1 MNYKSITSILALIA
15 LILPIITP
23 VLLVLPVA
31 TAQLTPE
38 ITNIYNTV
46 YVEEQDVNAV
56 YPGSSIVV
64 EVFTPTTAAF
74 TVRVVNANNNS
85 IVYVAQT
92 VKPVEPGYVNVTIT
106 LPKKLPGLTTALDI
120 LAVQLYV
127 GTTVYDEKY
136 LSVLPII
143 EVTPSVATIVDSA
156 GNPVTV
162 KATVYGL
169 PEGTVL
175 EEIYID
181 DYSWPVG
188 TAADEN
194 GVVEANITLLDLTNG
209 YGIPMG
215 VYTVSFYADYDIPP
229 DYFGTAELTIKP
241 QVVINLPKREPAG
254 HGLFINIPGYDIS
267 NDTITVVGYGFP
279 ANAVVTKIR
288 LLNTNF
294 TGVYYDFPYPLD
306 PEFGNKTDENGYFSV
321 GDLMSV
327 KPTNMTAGLYI
338 PVVYTTPPPVT
349 LFNTTTINLNAKGW
363 VAVDLSK
370 MGITGLEGFVNA
382 TSQINGS
389 LTYVTTAS
397 KQSVNKFDVLN
408 VDIVDGAFSYR
419 LSANLLVNATGSYT
433 IFALY
438 NTTKLPWTTL
448 FNITVPMTYNAA
460 IGANFSF
467 VQFNLTANA
476 YKYDAPASPGQ
487 YRFNATF
494 YEYANQILLILA
506 EYKLQITGGL
516 VTIVHTP
523 SGKTVTY
530 TTENL
535 TVVGTTVKA
544 PTWSFTDGDLSYRVS
559 WVYDAQTGQA
569 TLTVTVTQK
578 ETAYEFRN
586 AYYLVRPILAFLV
599 NGMIYRYYP
608 GVLMPGDNVTLIAF
622 GYSPGKAWCT
632 GDLSTQPWCAML
644 AAQGYE
650 NILVVTLDKLTP
662 LWSGPVGK
670 DGNVTFRATI
680 PKETTW
686 GSHYIHGIDSRTY
699 EYSVAVVI
707 GAKAVFKVVLKPETN
722 EVWASYYNTHVDACP
737 CAVYEGKTFCDVCV
751 VYTGDCDYLGDYVE
765 VTVYGLQPGEKLVK
779 LYLNDTPV
787 PSDLIT
793 GTPVANENGVLTIVF
808 LVPSL
813 PEGTYRIR
821 IVTSVAGENV
831 AVWVRNTTIDY
842 VSVVPKLLLVSLDS
856 NLTGGKAVLPILVG
870 SGIVRVIGT
879 GFKPG
884 ITMDS
889 IIVNMTD
896 AMRTILTNV
905 RYWSVDTNGIL
916 IGGKVAGEDIYPALL
931 FPVMQPGKYDIR
943 LAYFDGAIQKLSD
956 PGFIYVV
963 NNLTFAATV
972 SDVNKAADKVLAG
985 VNSSLNNMQAFLNTT
1000 MTQLLTQ
1007 IGTLATKSD
1016 IDKVLAA
1023 IGDVKNAVVSVNST
1037 VATVGTKVD
1046 SGVTTITDSLT
1057 SLRSDLSGQ
1066 ILAVAGKADTILSKV
1081 SVIYDNVTMI
1091 GIKVGKL
1098 DDVAS
1103 KLDSVASSL
1112 SGAVNTLTSKLDA
1125 LPAKI
1130 DSAAGDVKNAVN
1142 AVSSKVDTVSGKVDT
1157 VGSKVENVGATATN
1171 GMYVGVL
1178 ALVFALLAMVFALL
1192 AYNTIRK
1199 SVAPK

>member
-1 MNYKSITSILALIA
+1 
-15 LILPIITP
+15 
-23 VLLVLPVA
+23 
-31 TAQLTPE
+31 
-38 ITNIYNTV
+38 
-46 YVEEQDVNAV
+46 
-56 YPGSSIVV
+56 
-64 EVFTPTTAAF
+64 
-74 TVRVVNANNNS
+74 
-85 IVYVAQT
+85 
-92 VKPVEPGYVNVTIT
+92 
-106 LPKKLPGLTTALDI
+106 
-120 LAVQLYV
+120 
-127 GTTVYDEKY
+127 
-136 LSVLPII
+136 
-143 EVTPSVATIVDSA
+143 
-156 GNPVTV
+156 
-162 KATVYGL
+162 
-169 PEGTVL
+169 
-175 EEIYID
+175 
-181 DYSWPVG
+181 
-188 TAADEN
+188 
-194 GVVEANITLLDLTNG
+194 
-209 YGIPMG
+209 
-215 VYTVSFYADYDIPP
+215 
-229 DYFGTAELTIKP
+229 
-241 QVVINLPKREPAG
+241 
-254 HGLFINIPGYDIS
+254 
-267 NDTITVVGYGFP
+267 
-279 ANAVVTKIR
+279 
-288 LLNTNF
+288 
-294 TGVYYDFPYPLD
+294 
-306 PEFGNKTDENGYFSV
+306 
-321 GDLMSV
+321 
-327 KPTNMTAGLYI
+327 
-338 PVVYTTPPPVT
+338 
-349 LFNTTTINLNAKGW
+349 
-363 VAVDLSK
+363 
-370 MGITGLEGFVNA
+370 
-382 TSQINGS
+382 
-389 LTYVTTAS
+389 
-397 KQSVNKFDVLN
+397 
-408 VDIVDGAFSYR
+408 
-419 LSANLLVNATGSYT
+419 
-433 IFALY
+433 
-438 NTTKLPWTTL
+438 
-448 FNITVPMTYNAA
+448 
-460 IGANFSF
+460 
-467 VQFNLTANA
+467 
-476 YKYDAPASPGQ
+476 
-487 YRFNATF
+487 
-494 YEYANQILLILA
+494 
-506 EYKLQITGGL
+506 
-516 VTIVHTP
+516 
-523 SGKTVTY
+523 
-530 TTENL
+530 
-535 TVVGTTVKA
+535 
-544 PTWSFTDGDLSYRVS
+544 
-559 WVYDAQTGQA
+559 
-569 TLTVTVTQK
+569 
-578 ETAYEFRN
+578 
-586 AYYLVRPILAFLV
+586 
-599 NGMIYRYYP
+599 YYP

-622 GYSPGKAWCT
+622 GYSPGKDWCT

-779 LYLNDTPV
+779 LYLNDNPV

-972 SDVNKAADKVLAG
+972 SDVNKAADEVLAG

-1037 VATVGTKVD
+1037 VATVGSKVD
-1046 SGVTTITDSLT
+1046 SGVTTITNSLT

-1125 LPAKI
+1125 LTTKI
-1130 DSAAGDVKNAVN
+1130 DTAAGDVKNAVN

-1157 VGSKVENVGATATN
+1157 VGSKVDNVGATATN

>member
-1 MNYKSITSILALIA
+1 MNYKSITSILALIV

-64 EVFTPTTAAF
+64 EVFTPITAAF
-74 TVRVVNANNNS
+74 TVRVVNANNDS
-85 IVYVAQT
+85 IVYVTQT

-106 LPKKLPGLTTALDI
+106 LPKKLPGLTTAIDI

-127 GTTVYDEKY
+127 GTTEYGTKY

-156 GNPVTV
+156 GTPLNVT
-162 KATVYGL
+162 ATVYGL
-169 PEGTVL
+169 PEGTSVD
-175 EEIYID
+175 EVDIGPYPYYPEGA
-181 DYSWPVG
+181 V
-188 TAADEN
+188 ADEN
-194 GVVEANITLLDLTNG
+194 GMVVIPITLLDLTG
-209 YGIPMG
+209 EGIPMG
-215 VYTVSFYADYDIPP
+215 VYTVTFYAEYEIPP
-229 DYFGTAELTIKP
+229 KYFGTAELTIKP
-241 QVVINLPKREPAG
+241 QVVINLPEREPAG

-267 NDTITVVGYGFP
+267 NDTITIVGYGFP

-306 PEFGNKTDENGYFSV
+306 PDFGNKTDENGYFSV

-349 LFNTTTINLNAKGW
+349 LSNTTTINLNAKGW

-448 FNITVPMTYNAA
+448 FNITVPMTYNAG

-467 VQFNLTANA
+467 VQFNLTGAYLANI
-476 YKYDAPASPGQ
+476 PASPGQ

-544 PTWSFTDGDLSYRVS
+544 PTWSFTDGDLSYKVS
-559 WVYDAQTGQA
+559 WIYDAQTRQA

-586 AYYLVRPILAFLV
+586 AYYLVRPILVFLV

-622 GYSPGKAWCT
+622 GYSPGKDWCT

-662 LWSGPVGK
+662 LLSGPVGK

-779 LYLNDTPV
+779 LYLNDNPV

-985 VNSSLNNMQAFLNTT
+985 VNSSLDKIQTFLNTT
-1000 MTQLLTQ
+1000 RTQLLTQ

-1037 VATVGTKVD
+1037 VATVGSKVD
-1046 SGVTTITDSLT
+1046 SGVTTITNSLT

-1130 DSAAGDVKNAVN
+1130 DTAAGDVKNAVN

-1157 VGSKVENVGATATN
+1157 VGSKVDNVGATATN